1 MKGKIKWILM
11 LAIVGLSACKAKK
24 VMVTPTVTP
33 AAVPTAN
40 ANKKADNLKLLKA
53 KDVSFNTL
61 AIKAKANLDFAGN
74 KNGVTMNIRMERD
87 KQIWVSITAV
97 IGIEVARAV
106 ITPDSIKVR
115 NNLQNTYLKKP
126 FSYAYRYTSKNVDF
140 KLLQAIFAGNTI
152 PSFTT
157 EMAEVNQQNGTWTIS
172 GEEGTLAFK
181 MLFNELLKPGE
192 HNLNDLRSGQ
202 ALKVSY
208 GGYQQVNDGL
218 FPANL
223 TINSMAG
230 TKRVNLQ
237 MDYTKVDRNI
247 PLDFP
252 FSVPKN
258 YELVN

>member
-1 MKGKIKWILM
+1 MGKNKWMIWVAVL
-11 LAIVGLSACKAKK
+11 GLTACKAKRAVVAPVVTTPVTTPVNSNK
-24 VMVTPTVTP
+24 VE
-33 AAVPTAN
+33 
-40 ANKKADNLKLLKA
+40 NLKLLKA
-53 KDVSFNTL
+53 KDISFNTL

-115 NNLQNTYLKKP
+115 NNIQNTYLKKP
-126 FSYAYRYTSKNVDF
+126 FNYAYRFTSKNVDF
-140 KLLQAIFAGNTI
+140 KMLQAIFAGNTI
-152 PSFTT
+152 PNFATNTS
-157 EMAEVNQQNGTWTIS
+157 EVVQQNGAWTIS

-181 MLFNELLKPGE
+181 VLFNELMKVAE
-192 HNLNDLRSGQ
+192 NNLNDLKSGQ
-202 ALKVSY
+202 ALKVAY

-218 FPANL
+218 FPQSV

-230 TKRVNLQ
+230 MKKVNLQ
-237 MDYTKVDRNI
+237 LDYTKVDRNI
-247 PLDFP
+247 HLDFP